1 MMPIAGRWLIKAA
14 MIRDLR
20 LISRGTMAFAEGLEG
35 LEGLV
40 EGLND
45 ATAAGKGPIGP

>member
-1 MMPIAGRWLIKAA
+1 MMPIAGRWLIKVA

-35 LEGLV
+35 LV